1 MLRPVRPVALRRC
14 HPLCHVE
21 AAVDVRLG
29 KGPLLLLDRVPGDEL
44 RGTGEVRR
52 PVDLSYAIVAFLVV
66 VVIVGSIRA
75 LPAGSREVADDVSS
89 WMSYIPR
96 WLSSVAAVVSGVACF
111 VLSVMALVVLLRSD
125 WRSARNAV
133 AAGLA
138 GAGAATITVVIWRTQ
153 QHGAVEQA
161 VLHGSNPS
169 TFVADTALVAFAV
182 GTDLTRRSHWS
193 RWWPRAGAALLVSGL
208 AVGTLT
214 PYAVGIVL
222 FGGLAAGWLVRWAL
236 GTPSALPTP
245 EELARWLEGQGVWV
259 TGLSAADPPSQA
271 RMEGTLADGTPVR
284 VHLSSRDNRGA
295 GLARRLWAL
304 IRLQRGVAG
313 RIALSSRVRIE
324 QVALA
329 CHQAQQAGV
338 PSPAV
343 VLLAET
349 PSETLAL
356 VTTVPQDPPEP
367 GPPGKASAVALF
379 AALRALHSRGVA
391 HHDLRLAN
399 LVMPP
404 GDSAGAGFRSLDTAE
419 PGASVLAKRL
429 DLVQLLT
436 TLAGEVGAADAVA
449 ALRDGYGWVDEF
461 AVAAVLQPVALMPWG
476 WRTMRAAQGSLTA
489 LRQELLPDGDGG
501 TWPTARLERFRW
513 RTVVSTVAATVA
525 VYLLVFGLRG
535 VDPISTLARANPGWV
550 IVAVLASAV
559 TYAAAAANLAA
570 FVPKRLSLWRG
581 FRVQVA
587 ASFVGV
593 AMPPTVG
600 HVAVNARYLHKEH
613 VDEAD
618 IAASVAMSQIVN
630 VVTTLLLLIVL
641 GVLTGSGFSPFK
653 VASAADVLIGL
664 GAVAV
669 LILVMLALP
678 WTRAVLTQV
687 VWPRIRNVWPQLLHV
702 GSHPVN
708 LAASAGANLVLTTA
722 YTFALLASLWSVGVH
737 PSILGAAI
745 VYLAGNTAG
754 SAALTPGGLV
764 AVEAALTA
772 VLVGIGIPYHEAWP
786 AVLIFRIAT
795 FWLPIP
801 AGWVSYLRLQR
812 QGIL

>member
-1 MLRPVRPVALRRC
+1 M
-14 HPLCHVE
+14 
-21 AAVDVRLG
+21 DVGFGKDTRLL
-29 KGPLLLLDRVPGDEL
+29 PDLVPGEEP

-66 VVIVGSIRA
+66 VVIVGSIRT
-75 LPAGSREVADDVSS
+75 LPVGSREVADDVSS

-111 VLSVMALVVLLRSD
+111 VLSIMALVVLLRSD
-125 WRSARNAV
+125 WRNARNAV
-133 AAGLA
+133 VAGLV
-138 GAGAATITVVIWRTQ
+138 GAGAATITVVIWRA

-161 VLHGSNPS
+161 VLHGRNPS
-169 TFVADTALVAFAV
+169 TFVADSALVAFAV
-182 GTDLTRRSHWS
+182 GTDLTRRSRWS
-193 RWWPRAGAALLVSGL
+193 RWWLRSGAALLASGL

-214 PYAVGIVL
+214 PHAVGIVL
-222 FGGLAAGWLVRWAL
+222 FGGLAVGWLVRWVL
-236 GTPSALPTP
+236 GTPSALPAP

-259 TGLSAADPPSQA
+259 TGLSAADPSSRA

-295 GLARRLWAL
+295 GLARRLWARA
-304 IRLQRGVAG
+304 RLQPGAAG

-329 CHQAQQAGV
+329 CYLAQQADV

-343 VLLAET
+343 VLLAEM

-356 VTTVPQDPPEP
+356 VTTVPADPPEP
-367 GPPGKASAVALF
+367 GPPGKASVVALF

-391 HHDLRLAN
+391 HHDLRPGN
-399 LVMPP
+399 IIMPP
-404 GDSAGAGFRSLDTAE
+404 GDSDGAGFRSLDSAE
-419 PGASVLAKRL
+419 PGAGELAKRL
-429 DLVQLLT
+429 DLVQMLT

-449 ALRDGYGWVDEF
+449 ALWDGYGRVDEF
-461 AVAAVLQPVALMPWG
+461 AVAAVLQPIALMPWG
-476 WRTMRAAQGSLTA
+476 WRTVRAAQGSLTA
-489 LRQELLPDGDGG
+489 LRQELLPDGDGAARSA
-501 TWPTARLERFRW
+501 ARLERFGW
-513 RTVVSTVAATVA
+513 RTVISTVAATVA
-525 VYLLVFGLRG
+525 VYVLVFELRG
-535 VDPISTLARANPGWV
+535 TDPISTLAKANPGWV
-550 IVAVLASAV
+550 IGAVLASAV
-559 TYAAAAANLAA
+559 TYVAAAANLAA

-581 FRVQVA
+581 FRVQLA

-600 HVAVNARYLHKEH
+600 HVAVNARYLHKAH

-630 VVTTLLLLIVL
+630 IVTTLLLVIVF

-653 VASAADVLIGL
+653 IASAADLLIGL
-664 GAVAV
+664 GAVAA

-678 WTRAVLTQV
+678 RTRAMLMQV
-687 VWPRIRNVWPQLLHV
+687 VWPRVRSVWPQLLRV
-702 GSHPVN
+702 GSHPVR
-708 LAASAGANLVLTTA
+708 LAASAGANLVLTAA

-745 VYLAGNTAG
+745 VYLVGNTAG
-754 SAALTPGGLV
+754 SVSPTPGGLV
-764 AVEAALTA
+764 TVEAALIGA
-772 VLVGIGIPYHEAWP
+772 LVGIHIPYQDALA

-795 FWLPIP
+795 LWLPIP
-801 AGWVSYLRLQR
+801 VGWVSYLGLQR
-812 QGIL
+812 QNIL

>member
-1 MLRPVRPVALRRC
+1 V
-14 HPLCHVE
+14 
-21 AAVDVRLG
+21 AAVDVRLR
-29 KGPLLLLDRVPGDEL
+29 KDTLPLLDRVPGEES
-44 RGTGEVRR
+44 RGAGEVRR
-52 PVDLSYAIVAFLVV
+52 PVDLSYAIVAFLIV
-66 VVIVGSIRA
+66 VVIVGSIRT

-89 WMSYIPR
+89 WTSYIPR
-96 WLSSVAAVVSGVACF
+96 WLSSAAAVVSGVACF
-111 VLSVMALVVLLRSD
+111 VLSIMALVVLLRSD
-125 WRSARNAV
+125 WRNARNAV

-138 GAGAATITVVIWRTQ
+138 GAGAATITVIIWRM
-153 QHGAVEQA
+153 QHGAVQQA

-169 TFVADTALVAFAV
+169 TFVADTALIAFAV
-182 GTDLTRRSHWS
+182 GTDLTRRSYWS

-214 PYAVGIVL
+214 PYAAGIVL

-259 TGLSAADPPSQA
+259 TGLSAADPSSQA

-329 CHQAQQAGV
+329 CYLAQQAGV

-343 VLLAET
+343 VLLAEM

-367 GPPGKASAVALF
+367 GPPGKASVVALF
-379 AALRALHSRGVA
+379 AALRTLHTKGVA
-391 HHDLRLAN
+391 HHDLRPGN
-399 LVMPP
+399 IVMPP

-419 PGASVLAKRL
+419 PGAGELAKRL

-436 TLAGEVGAADAVA
+436 TLAGGVGAADAVA
-449 ALRDGYGWVDEF
+449 ALRDGYGWVDEL
-461 AVAAVLQPVALMPWG
+461 AVAAVLQPIALMPWG
-476 WRTMRAAQGSLTA
+476 WRTMRASQGSLTA
-489 LRQELLPDGDGG
+489 LRQELLPDGDGAAR
-501 TWPTARLERFRW
+501 PVARLERFRW
-513 RTVVSTVAATVA
+513 RTVLSMVAATVA

-535 VDPISTLARANPGWV
+535 ADPISTLARANPGWV
-550 IVAVLASAV
+550 IGAVLASAV
-559 TYAAAAANLAA
+559 TYVAAAANLAA

-581 FRVQVA
+581 FRVQLAV
-587 ASFVGV
+587 SFVGV

-600 HVAVNARYLHKEH
+600 HVAVNARYLHKER
-613 VDEAD
+613 VNEAD

-641 GVLTGSGFSPFK
+641 AVLTGSGVSPFK
-653 VASAADVLIGL
+653 IPSSADLLIGL
-664 GAVAV
+664 GAVAA
-669 LILVMLALP
+669 LIVVMLALP
-678 WTRAVLTQV
+678 RTRVMLTQV
-687 VWPRIRNVWPQLLHV
+687 VWPRVRGVWPQLLHV
-702 GSHPVN
+702 GSHPLS
-708 LAASAGANLVLTTA
+708 LAVSAGANLVMTVA
-722 YTFALLASLWSVGVH
+722 YTFALLASLWSIGAH

-745 VYLAGNTAG
+745 VYLAGNTVG

-764 AVEAALTA
+764 AVEAAMTGA
-772 VLVGIGIPYHEAWP
+772 LVGIHVPYHEALS

-812 QGIL
+812 QNIL

>member
-1 MLRPVRPVALRRC
+1 M
-14 HPLCHVE
+14 
-21 AAVDVRLG
+21 DVRLG
-29 KGPLLLLDRVPGDEL
+29 KDIPLLLDRVPGEEP

-52 PVDLSYAIVAFLVV
+52 PADLSYAIVAFLVV
-66 VVIVGSIRA
+66 VVIVGSIGT

-89 WMSYIPR
+89 WMSYVPR
-96 WLSSVAAVVSGVACF
+96 WLSSAAAVVSGVACF
-111 VLSVMALVVLLRSD
+111 VLAIMALVVLLRSD
-125 WRSARNAV
+125 RRNARNAV
-133 AAGLA
+133 AAVLA
-138 GAGAATITVVIWRTQ
+138 GAGAATITVVIWRT

-169 TFVADTALVAFAV
+169 TFVVDTALVAFAV

-222 FGGLAAGWLVRWAL
+222 FGGLAVGWLVRWAL

-245 EELARWLEGQGVWV
+245 EELARWLEGQGAWV
-259 TGLSAADPPSQA
+259 TGLSAADPSGWA
-271 RMEGTLADGTPVR
+271 RMVGTLADGTPVR

-304 IRLQRGVAG
+304 IRLQRGAAG
-313 RIALSSRVRIE
+313 RIALSSRVRVE

-329 CHQAQQAGV
+329 CYLAQQAGV

-343 VLLAET
+343 VLLAEM

-367 GPPGKASAVALF
+367 GPPGKAAVVALF
-379 AALRALHSRGVA
+379 AALRALHTKGVA

-399 LVMPP
+399 LLMPP
-404 GDSAGAGFRSLDTAE
+404 GDSAGGAGFRSLDTAE
-419 PGASVLAKRL
+419 PGAGELAKRL

-449 ALRDGYGWVDEF
+449 ALRDGYGWVDEL
-461 AVAAVLQPVALMPWG
+461 AVAAVLQPIALMPWG
-476 WRTMRAAQGSLTA
+476 WRTMRSAQGSLAA
-489 LRQELLPDGDGG
+489 LRRELLPDGDGAA
-501 TWPTARLERFRW
+501 PPVARLERFRW
-513 RTVVSTVAATVA
+513 RTVLSTVAATVA
-525 VYLLVFGLRG
+525 VYLLVFWLRG
-535 VDPISTLARANPGWV
+535 ADPISTLARANPGWV
-550 IVAVLASAV
+550 IGAVLASAV
-559 TYAAAAANLAA
+559 TYVAAAANLAA
-570 FVPKRLSLWRG
+570 FVPKALSLWRG
-581 FRVQVA
+581 FRVQLA

-600 HVAVNARYLHKEH
+600 HVAVNARYLHKER
-613 VDEAD
+613 VNEAD
-618 IAASVAMSQIVN
+618 IAASVVMSQVVN

-641 GVLTGSGFSPFK
+641 AVLTGSGISPFK
-653 VASAADVLIGL
+653 IAPGADLLIGL
-664 GAVAV
+664 GAVAAM
-669 LILVMLALP
+669 ILVMLALP
-678 WTRAVLTQV
+678 RTRATLTQV
-687 VWPRIRNVWPQLLHV
+687 VWPRVRGVWPQLLHV
-702 GSHPVN
+702 GSHPVS
-708 LAASAGANLVLTTA
+708 LAASAGANLLMTAA
-722 YTFALLASLWSVGVH
+722 YTFALLASLWSIGAH

-745 VYLAGNTAG
+745 VYLAGNTVG

-764 AVEAALTA
+764 AVEAVMTA
-772 VLVGIGIPYHEAWP
+772 ALVGIHIPYHEALP
-786 AVLIFRIAT
+786 AVLIFRVAT

-801 AGWVSYLRLQR
+801 AGWVSYLGLQR
-812 QGIL
+812 QDIL

>member
-1 MLRPVRPVALRRC
+1 M
-14 HPLCHVE
+14 
-21 AAVDVRLG
+21 
-29 KGPLLLLDRVPGDEL
+29 
-44 RGTGEVRR
+44 RR

-66 VVIVGSIRA
+66 VVIVGSIGT

-89 WMSYIPR
+89 WMSHIPR
-96 WLSSVAAVVSGVACF
+96 WLSSAAAVVSGVACF
-111 VLSVMALVVLLRSD
+111 ILSIMALVVLLRSD
-125 WRSARNAV
+125 WRNARNAV

-138 GAGAATITVVIWRTQ
+138 GAGVATITVVIWRTQ
-153 QHGAVEQA
+153 QGAVEQS

-193 RWWPRAGAALLVSGL
+193 HWWPRTAAALLVSGL

-222 FGGLAAGWLVRWAL
+222 FGGLAMGWLVRWAL

-259 TGLSAADPPSQA
+259 AGLSAADPSSRA

-304 IRLQRGVAG
+304 IRLQRGVVG

-329 CHQAQQAGV
+329 CYLAQQAGV

-343 VLLAET
+343 VLLAEM

-367 GPPGKASAVALF
+367 GPPGKASTVALF
-379 AALRALHSRGVA
+379 AALRALHSKGVA
-391 HHDLRLAN
+391 HHDLRPGN
-399 LVMPP
+399 IVMPL
-404 GDSAGAGFRSLDTAE
+404 GDSADAGFRSLDSAE
-419 PGASVLAKRL
+419 PGAGELAKRL

-436 TLAGEVGAADAVA
+436 TLSDEVGAADAVA

-461 AVAAVLQPVALMPWG
+461 AVAAVLQPIALMPWG

-489 LRQELLPDGDGG
+489 LRKELLPEGDGG
-501 TWPTARLERFRW
+501 ARPVARLERFRW

-525 VYLLVFGLRG
+525 VYLLVFEFRG
-535 VDPISTLARANPGWV
+535 ADLVGTLADAKPGWL
-550 IVAVLASAV
+550 IGAVLASAV

-581 FRVQVA
+581 FQVQLA
-587 ASFVGV
+587 ASFVGI

-600 HVAVNARYLHKEH
+600 HVAVNARYLHKER
-613 VDEAD
+613 VNEAD
-618 IAASVAMSQIVN
+618 IAAAVAMSQIVN

-641 GVLTGSGFSPFK
+641 AVLTGAGDSPFK
-653 VASAADVLIGL
+653 IPSSTDLLIGL
-664 GAVAV
+664 GAVAAM
-669 LILVMLALP
+669 ILVMLALP
-678 WTRAVLTQV
+678 RTRAMLTQV
-687 VWPRIRNVWPQLLHV
+687 VWPRVRGVWPQLLHV

-708 LAASAGANLVLTTA
+708 LAASAGANLVLTAT
-722 YTFALLASLWSVGVH
+722 YTFALLASLWSIGAH

-745 VYLAGNTAG
+745 VYLAGNTVG

-764 AVEAALTA
+764 AVEAAMTGA
-772 VLVGIGIPYHEAWP
+772 LVGIHIPYPEALP

-801 AGWVSYLRLQR
+801 AGWISYLRLQR
-812 QGIL
+812 QDIL

>member
-1 MLRPVRPVALRRC
+1 
-14 HPLCHVE
+14 
-21 AAVDVRLG
+21 VDVRLR
-29 KGPLLLLDRVPGDEL
+29 KDTLLLLDRVPGEEPK
-44 RGTGEVRR
+44 GAGEVRR
-52 PVDLSYAIVAFLVV
+52 PVDLSYAIVAFLAV
-66 VVIVGSIRA
+66 VVIVGSIGT

-89 WMSYIPR
+89 WMSHIPR
-96 WLSSVAAVVSGVACF
+96 WLSSVAVVVSSVACF
-111 VLSVMALVVLLRSD
+111 VLSIMALVVLLRSD
-125 WRSARNAV
+125 WRNARNAV
-133 AAGLA
+133 AAALA
-138 GAGAATITVVIWRTQ
+138 GAGAATIMVVIWRT

-193 RWWPRAGAALLVSGL
+193 RWWPRGGAALLVSGL

-222 FGGLAAGWLVRWAL
+222 FGGLAVGWLVRWVL

-245 EELARWLEGQGVWV
+245 DELARWLQGQGVPV
-259 TGLSAADPPSQA
+259 TGLSAADPSSRV

-304 IRLQRGVAG
+304 IRLQREVAG

-329 CHQAQQAGV
+329 CYLAQQAGV

-343 VLLAET
+343 VLLGEM

-356 VTTVPQDPPEP
+356 VTTVPRESPEP
-367 GPPGKASAVALF
+367 GPPGKAAAVAMF
-379 AALRALHSRGVA
+379 AALRTLHSKGVA
-391 HHDLRLAN
+391 HHDLRPGN
-399 LVMPP
+399 IVMPS

-419 PGASVLAKRL
+419 VGASELAKRL

-449 ALRDGYGWVDEF
+449 ALRDGYGWVDEL
-461 AVAAVLQPVALMPWG
+461 AVAAVLQPIALMPWG
-476 WRTMRAAQGSLTA
+476 WRTMRAAHGSLTA
-489 LRQELLPDGDGG
+489 LRQELLPDGDGAAR
-501 TWPTARLERFRW
+501 PVARLERFRW
-513 RTVVSTVAATVA
+513 RTVLSTVAATVA
-525 VYLLVFGLRG
+525 VYLLVFELRG
-535 VDPISTLARANPGWV
+535 ADPISTLAGANPGWV
-550 IVAVLASAV
+550 IAAVLASAV
-559 TYAAAAANLAA
+559 TYAAAAENLAA

-581 FRVQVA
+581 FRVQLA

-593 AMPPTVG
+593 ALPPTVG
-600 HVAVNARYLHKEH
+600 HVAVNARYLHKER

-641 GVLTGSGFSPFK
+641 GVLTGSGFSSFK
-653 VASAADVLIGL
+653 IASVADVLIGL
-664 GAVAV
+664 GAVAAV
-669 LILVMLALP
+669 ILVMLVLP
-678 WTRAVLTQV
+678 RTRAVLTQV

-702 GSHPVN
+702 GSHPVR
-708 LAASAGANLVLTTA
+708 LAASAGANLVLTA
-722 YTFALLASLWSVGVH
+722 SYTFALLAALWSVGAH

-754 SAALTPGGLV
+754 SVSPTPGGLV
-764 AVEAALTA
+764 TVEAALVT
-772 VLVGIGIPYHEAWP
+772 VLLGIGIPYHEALP

-801 AGWVSYLRLQR
+801 AGWVSYLGLQR
-812 QGIL
+812 QDIL

>member
-1 MLRPVRPVALRRC
+1 
-14 HPLCHVE
+14 
-21 AAVDVRLG
+21 VDVRLR
-29 KGPLLLLDRVPGDEL
+29 KDTPLLLDRVPREEP
-44 RGTGEVRR
+44 RGAGEVRR

-66 VVIVGSIRA
+66 VVIVGSIRT

-89 WMSYIPR
+89 WMSHIPR
-96 WLSSVAAVVSGVACF
+96 WLSSAAAVVSSVACF
-111 VLSVMALVVLLRSD
+111 VLSIMALVVLLRSD
-125 WRSARNAV
+125 WRNARNAV

-138 GAGAATITVVIWRTQ
+138 GAGAATITVVIWLT

-161 VLHGSNPS
+161 VRHGSNPS

-222 FGGLAAGWLVRWAL
+222 FGGLAMGWLVRWVL

-245 EELARWLEGQGVWV
+245 RELARWLGGQGVSV
-259 TGLSAADPPSQA
+259 TGLSAADPSSRA

-304 IRLQRGVAG
+304 IRLQREVAG

-329 CHQAQQAGV
+329 CYLVQQAGV

-343 VLLAET
+343 VLLAEM

-356 VTTVPQDPPEP
+356 VTTVPRDPPEP
-367 GPPGKASAVALF
+367 GPPGKASAAAMF
-379 AALRALHSRGVA
+379 AALRALHSKGVA
-391 HHDLRLAN
+391 HHDLRPAN
-399 LVMPP
+399 IIMSP
-404 GDSAGAGFRSLDTAE
+404 GDSGFRSLDTAE
-419 PGASVLAKRL
+419 IGASELAKRL

-436 TLAGEVGAADAVA
+436 TLAEEVGAADAVA
-449 ALRDGYGWVDEF
+449 ALRGGYGRVDEL
-461 AVAAVLQPVALMPWG
+461 AVAAVLQPIALMPWG
-476 WRTMRAAQGSLTA
+476 WRTMRAAQGTLTA
-489 LRQELLPDGDGG
+489 LRQELLPDGDGAAR
-501 TWPTARLERFRW
+501 PVARLARFRW
-513 RTVVSTVAATVA
+513 RTVLSTVAATVA
-525 VYLLVFGLRG
+525 VYLFVFELRG
-535 VDPISTLARANPGWV
+535 TDPISTLARANPGWV
-550 IVAVLASAV
+550 IAAVLASAV

-593 AMPPTVG
+593 ALPPTVG
-600 HVAVNARYLHKEH
+600 HIAVNARYLHKEG

-618 IAASVAMSQIVN
+618 ITASVALSQIVN

-641 GVLTGSGFSPFK
+641 GVLTGSGFSRFK
-653 VASAADVLIGL
+653 IASVADVLIGL
-664 GAVAV
+664 GAVAA
-669 LILVMLALP
+669 LILVILALP
-678 WTRAVLTQV
+678 RTRAMLTQV
-687 VWPRIRNVWPQLLHV
+687 VWPLIRNVWPQLLHV
-702 GSHPVN
+702 GSHPVR
-708 LAASAGANLVLTTA
+708 LAASAGANLVLTA
-722 YTFALLASLWSVGVH
+722 SYTFALLASLWAVGAH

-745 VYLAGNTAG
+745 AYLAGNTAG
-754 SAALTPGGLV
+754 SASPTPGGLV
-764 AVEAALTA
+764 TVEAALVT
-772 VLVGIGIPYHEAWP
+772 VLLGIGIPYHEALP

-801 AGWVSYLRLQR
+801 AGWVSYLGLQR
-812 QGIL
+812 QDIL

>member
-1 MLRPVRPVALRRC
+1 MG
-14 HPLCHVE
+14 
-21 AAVDVRLG
+21 VRLG
-29 KGPLLLLDRVPGDEL
+29 KDTLLLLDRVPGEEP

-52 PVDLSYAIVAFLVV
+52 PVDLSYAIVAFLIV
-66 VVIVGSIRA
+66 VVIVGSITT

-89 WMSYIPR
+89 WMSHIPG

-111 VLSVMALVVLLRSD
+111 VLSIMALVVLLRSD
-125 WRSARNAV
+125 WRNARNAV
-133 AAGLA
+133 AAGLV
-138 GAGAATITVVIWRTQ
+138 GAGAATVTVVIWRT

-161 VLHGSNPS
+161 VLHGSNPT

-222 FGGLAAGWLVRWAL
+222 FGGLGVGWLVRWAL
-236 GTPSALPTP
+236 GTPSVLPTP

-259 TGLSAADPPSQA
+259 TGLSVTDPSSRA

-304 IRLQRGVAG
+304 IRLQRQVAG

-329 CHQAQQAGV
+329 CYLAQQAGV

-343 VLLAET
+343 VLLAEM
-349 PSETLAL
+349 PSESLAL

-367 GPPGKASAVALF
+367 GRPGKASAVALF
-379 AALRALHSRGVA
+379 AALRALHTKGVA
-391 HHDLRLAN
+391 HHDLRPAN
-399 LVMPP
+399 LIMPP
-404 GDSAGAGFRSLDTAE
+404 GDSDNAGFRSLDTAE
-419 PGASVLAKRL
+419 TGAGELAKRL

-449 ALRDGYGWVDEF
+449 AMRDGYGWVDEF
-461 AVAAVLQPVALMPWG
+461 AVAAVLQPIALMPWG

-489 LRQELLPDGDGG
+489 LRQELLPDSDGAPPV
-501 TWPTARLERFRW
+501 TRLERFRW
-513 RTVVSTVAATVA
+513 RTVITTVAATVA
-525 VYLLVFGLRG
+525 VYLLVFEFRG
-535 VDPISTLARANPGWV
+535 EDLIGTLANAKPGWL
-550 IVAVLASAV
+550 IGAVLASAL
-559 TYAAAAANLAA
+559 TYAAAALNLAA

-581 FRVQVA
+581 FRVQLA
-587 ASFVGV
+587 TSFVGI

-600 HVAVNARYLHKEH
+600 HVAVNARYLHKER
-613 VDEAD
+613 VSEAD

-641 GVLTGSGFSPFK
+641 GVLTGSGFSRFK
-653 VASAADVLIGL
+653 IARGTDLLIGL
-664 GAVAV
+664 AVIVA

-678 WTRAVLTQV
+678 RTRALLTQV
-687 VWPRIRNVWPQLLHV
+687 VWPRVRGVWPQLLRV
-702 GSHPVN
+702 GSHPVS
-708 LAASAGANLVLTTA
+708 LAVSAGANLVLTGA
-722 YTFALLASLWSVGVH
+722 YTFALLASLWSVGAH
-737 PSILGAAI
+737 PAILGAAI
-745 VYLAGNTAG
+745 VYLFGNTVG

-764 AVEAALTA
+764 AVEAAMTTA
-772 VLVGIGIPYHEAWP
+772 LVGIHIPYAEALP

-801 AGWVSYLRLQR
+801 AGWVSYLGLQR
-812 QGIL
+812 QDIL

>member
-1 MLRPVRPVALRRC
+1 
-14 HPLCHVE
+14 
-21 AAVDVRLG
+21 
-29 KGPLLLLDRVPGDEL
+29 
-44 RGTGEVRR
+44 VRR

-66 VVIVGSIRA
+66 VVIVGSIGT

-89 WMSYIPR
+89 WMSHIPR
-96 WLSSVAAVVSGVACF
+96 WLSSAAAVVSGVASF
-111 VLSVMALVVLLRSD
+111 ILSIMALVVLLRSD
-125 WRSARNAV
+125 WRNARNAV

-138 GAGAATITVVIWRTQ
+138 GAGAATIAVVIWRTQ
-153 QHGAVEQA
+153 HGAVEQS

-193 RWWPRAGAALLVSGL
+193 HWWPRTAAALLVSGL

-222 FGGLAAGWLVRWAL
+222 FGGLAMGWLVRWAL

-259 TGLSAADPPSQA
+259 TGLSAADPSSRA

-304 IRLQRGVAG
+304 IRLQRGVVG

-329 CHQAQQAGV
+329 CYLAQQAGV

-343 VLLAET
+343 VLLAEM

-367 GPPGKASAVALF
+367 GPPGKASTVALF
-379 AALRALHSRGVA
+379 AALRALHSKGVA
-391 HHDLRLAN
+391 HHDLRPGN
-399 LVMPP
+399 IVMPL
-404 GDSAGAGFRSLDTAE
+404 GDSADAGFRSLDSAE
-419 PGASVLAKRL
+419 PGAGELAKRL

-436 TLAGEVGAADAVA
+436 TLSDEVGAADAVA

-461 AVAAVLQPVALMPWG
+461 AVAAVLQPIALMPWG

-489 LRQELLPDGDGG
+489 LRKELLPEGDGG
-501 TWPTARLERFRW
+501 ARPVARLERFRW

-525 VYLLVFGLRG
+525 VYLLVFEFRG
-535 VDPISTLARANPGWV
+535 ADLVGTLADAKPGWL
-550 IVAVLASAV
+550 IGAVLASAV

-570 FVPKRLSLWRG
+570 FVPTRLSLWRG
-581 FRVQVA
+581 FQVQLA
-587 ASFVGV
+587 ASFVGI

-600 HVAVNARYLHKEH
+600 HVAVNARYLHKER
-613 VDEAD
+613 VNEAD
-618 IAASVAMSQIVN
+618 IAAAVAMSQIVN

-641 GVLTGSGFSPFK
+641 AVLTGAGDSPFK
-653 VASAADVLIGL
+653 IPSSTDLLIGL
-664 GAVAV
+664 GVVAAM
-669 LILVMLALP
+669 ILVMLALP
-678 WTRAVLTQV
+678 RTRAMLTQV
-687 VWPRIRNVWPQLLHV
+687 VWPRVRGVWPQLLHV

-708 LAASAGANLVLTTA
+708 LAASAGANLVLTAA
-722 YTFALLASLWSVGVH
+722 YTFTLLASLWSIGAH

-745 VYLAGNTAG
+745 VYLAGNTVG

-764 AVEAALTA
+764 AVEAAMTGA
-772 VLVGIGIPYHEAWP
+772 LVGIHIPYPEALP

-801 AGWVSYLRLQR
+801 AGWISYLGLQR
-812 QGIL
+812 QDIL

>member
-1 MLRPVRPVALRRC
+1 MG
-14 HPLCHVE
+14 
-21 AAVDVRLG
+21 VRLG
-29 KGPLLLLDRVPGDEL
+29 KDALLVLDRVPGEEP

-66 VVIVGSIRA
+66 VVIVGSIRT

-89 WMSYIPR
+89 WMSHIPR
-96 WLSSVAAVVSGVACF
+96 WLSSAAAVVSGVACF
-111 VLSVMALVVLLRSD
+111 VLSIMALVVLLRSD
-125 WRSARNAV
+125 WRNARNAV

-153 QHGAVEQA
+153 HGAVEQA
-161 VLHGSNPS
+161 VLHASNPL
-169 TFVADTALVAFAV
+169 TFVVDTALVAFAV

-214 PYAVGIVL
+214 PYAAGIVL
-222 FGGLAAGWLVRWAL
+222 FGGLALGWLVRWVL
-236 GTPSALPTP
+236 GTPSVLPTP
-245 EELARWLEGQGVWV
+245 EELARWLEGQGVWA
-259 TGLSAADPPSQA
+259 TGLSAADPSSRA

-304 IRLQRGVAG
+304 IRLQREVAG
-313 RIALSSRVRIE
+313 RIALSSRVRIDR
-324 QVALA
+324 VALA
-329 CHQAQQAGV
+329 CYLAQQAGV

-343 VLLAET
+343 VLLAEM
-349 PSETLAL
+349 PSETLVL
-356 VTTVPQDPPEP
+356 VTTVPQDPPESRP
-367 GPPGKASAVALF
+367 LGRASAAALF
-379 AALRALHSRGVA
+379 AALHALHSRGVA

-404 GDSAGAGFRSLDTAE
+404 RDSDSGAGFRSLDTAE
-419 PGASVLAKRL
+419 TGASVLAKRL

-461 AVAAVLQPVALMPWG
+461 AVAAVLQPIALMPWG
-476 WRTMRAAQGSLTA
+476 WRTMHAAQGSLTA
-489 LRQELLPDGDGG
+489 LRQELLPDGDGDAR
-501 TWPTARLERFRW
+501 PAARLERFRW
-513 RTVVSTVAATVA
+513 RTVVSMVAATVA
-525 VYLLVFGLRG
+525 VYLLVFELHGADL
-535 VDPISTLARANPGWV
+535 ISTLATANPGWV
-550 IVAVLASAV
+550 IGAVLASAV

-570 FVPKRLSLWRG
+570 FVPKRLSRWRG
-581 FRVQVA
+581 FRVQLA

-600 HVAVNARYLHKEH
+600 HVAVNARYLHKER
-613 VDEAD
+613 VNEAD

-641 GVLTGSGFSPFK
+641 AVLTGSGDSPFK
-653 VASAADVLIGL
+653 IPSSADLLIGL
-664 GAVAV
+664 GAVAAM
-669 LILVMLALP
+669 ILVMLALP
-678 WTRAVLTQV
+678 RTRAMLTQV
-687 VWPRIRNVWPQLLHV
+687 AWPWVRGVWPQLLHV

-708 LAASAGANLVLTTA
+708 LAASAGANLMLTAA
-722 YTFALLASLWSVGVH
+722 YTFALLASLWSIGAH
-737 PSILGAAI
+737 PSILAAAI
-745 VYLAGNTAG
+745 VYLAGNTVG

-764 AVEAALTA
+764 AVEAAMTGA
-772 VLVGIGIPYHEAWP
+772 LVGIHIPYNEALP

-801 AGWVSYLRLQR
+801 AGWVSYLGLQR
-812 QGIL
+812 QNIL